1 MFSRYIFYK
10 DAKNKKKLSVWSF
23 VQSHEDY
30 MKASNILQTK
40 EGTDWK
46 KVISMGYLRLDLEN
60 KKLCVVA
67 LLNKDER
74 YVSQYLQQIKLALE
88 ELYPETPRMDEVIR
102 QDVNVM
108 SDKKNSV
115 LKQNKRQE
123 GR

>member
-46 KVISMGYLRLDLEN
+46 KVISMGYLRLNLEN

-74 YVSQYLQQIKLALE
+74 YVRQYLQQIKLALE
-88 ELYPETPRMDEVIR
+88 ELYPETPKMSEVIL

-108 SDKKNSV
+108 SDKKNPV